1 MKINKRDIKVRKQ
14 TPSHAKQQV
23 HTDKTKYKRKGKNYG
38 KSD

>member
-14 TPSHAKQQV
+14 TPSHAQKQV
-23 HTDKTKYKRKGKNYG
+23 HVDKTKYKRKGKNYG